1 VSGTDAVTDTPSR
14 TRPECDPLLEVSDL
28 RTSFETPRGLVRA
41 VDGVS
46 FRLDAG
52 ETLGVVG
59 ESGSGKSVLVRTIM
73 HLLPNAA
80 RVGDT
85 SRVVYRGRDLTSLP
99 PKELAKVWG
108 ADIAMVFQDPLTAL
122 NPVRRVGVQI
132 TTPMRHHLGLSR
144 AEARDRA
151 VALLAEVGIPD
162 PGQRF
167 DQYPH
172 ELSGGMR
179 QRVVIAAA
187 LSCEPRL
194 LIADEPT
201 TALDVTVQR
210 QILDLLAR
218 LQGEHGMAMILITHD
233 MGVVSG
239 MADRVAVMYAGQF
252 VEVAD
257 SAELFTSVRHPYTRA
272 LLDSIPAIELPS
284 KTRLGAIEGRPPD
297 MIDVVPGCRF
307 EPRCTHRSSD
317 CADTTPRLAV
327 VAHGTRSVRCFHPLV
342 EDDAVDDI
350 PADATSVVSRRPEAG

>member
-1 VSGTDAVTDTPSR
+1 VGAPSR
-14 TRPECDPLLEVSDL
+14 MRSDTAPLLEVSDL
-28 RTSFETPRGLVRA
+28 RTSFETPRGVVRA

-52 ETLGVVG
+52 ETFGVVG

-73 HLLPNAA
+73 HLLPNTA
-80 RVGDT
+80 RVADT
-85 SRVVYRGRDLTSLP
+85 SRVSYRGRDLTSLP
-99 PKELAKVWG
+99 PKELASVWG
-108 ADIAMVFQDPLTAL
+108 TDIAMVFQDPLTAL

-132 TTPMRHHLGLSR
+132 TAPMRHHLGLSR
-144 AEARDRA
+144 AEARARA
-151 VALLAEVGIPD
+151 IALLAEVGIPD
-162 PGQRF
+162 PAQRF

-179 QRVVIAAA
+179 QRVVIASA
-187 LSCEPRL
+187 LSCEPKL

-210 QILDLLAR
+210 QILDVLAR

-257 SAELFTSVRHPYTRA
+257 SGDLFTSVRHPYSRA

-284 KTRLGAIEGRPPD
+284 KTRLSAIDGRPPD
-297 MIDVVPGCRF
+297 MIDVAPGCRF
-307 EPRCTHRSSD
+307 EPRCTRRWAD
-317 CADTTPRLAV
+317 CAATMPRLVA
-327 VAHGTRSVRCFHPLV
+327 VAHGTRSVRCLHPLV
-342 EDDAVDDI
+342 EDAAADDTA
-350 PADATSVVSRRPEAG
+350 ADATTSVAPCRPEVG